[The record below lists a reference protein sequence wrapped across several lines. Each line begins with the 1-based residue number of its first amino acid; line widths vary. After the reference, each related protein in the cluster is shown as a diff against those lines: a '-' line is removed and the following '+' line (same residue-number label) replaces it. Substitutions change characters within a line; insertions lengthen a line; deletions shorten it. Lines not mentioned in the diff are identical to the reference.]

1 LCKSTAII
9 DEETDR
15 DRTILFNSN
24 TFRDGQYARKTFLVL
39 EQLKNDEKARLSE
52 VQDKLAKGSALDIP
66 APEHEESAKDD
77 PRVSRGAM
85 VEGPA

>member
-1 LCKSTAII
+1 MHKVSII
-9 DEETDR
+9 ANR
-15 DRTILFNSN
+15 LGIPQIQM
-24 TFRDGQYARKTFLVL
+24 GRKP
-39 EQLKNDEKARLSE
+39 
-52 VQDKLAKGSALDIP
+52 LAKGSALDIP